1 MLERNATA
9 ACPRYPVFAW
19 SSLAQPIASRYETW
33 SQVLSDCF
41 LPWTLSSSPRAGV
54 VASVR
59 QRSLEDCNF
68 IECSSDPVSGFRRAA
83 EIGRTNGDF
92 YNVLYVLSGAELLK
106 FKGREVCLTA
116 GSFIL
121 WDSGRRM
128 EFSVQQRLSK
138 LTLVIPE
145 RVMRNL
151 LPNAQDYV
159 GIPIDGR
166 HGMGRLLTSHLRLMR
181 QELWDMS
188 AADVAHVRSP
198 TLELLARAYASVPGR
213 RRASLRAAT
222 FGRVRSFIL
231 EHLAEPDLSPQR
243 IARENRISVRYLHA
257 LFHDLDTSV
266 SAWIRSQRLDRC
278 ARDLVDPALAHES
291 ITRIAHR
298 WGFNDLGHFG
308 KLIHRRFGVSPRDYR
323 RRHTPK
329 PSRQSAPIG
338 PA

>member
-1 MLERNATA
+1 MLECNATA
-9 ACPRYPVFAW
+9 ACPRYPVFSW
-19 SSLAQPIASRYETW
+19 SSLAQPATSRFETW

-41 LPWTLSSSPRAGV
+41 LPWTLNSSPRSGV
-54 VASVR
+54 FANVR
-59 QRSLEDCNF
+59 QRSLDDCSF
-68 IECSSDPVSGFRRAA
+68 IQCASDPVSGFRRAA

-106 FKGREVCLTA
+106 FQGREVCLSA

-128 EFSVQQRLSK
+128 EFSVQQRLEK

-181 QELWDMS
+181 QELWEMS
-188 AADVAHVRSP
+188 ATDVAHVRSP
-198 TLELLARAYASVPGR
+198 TLELLARAYASVPGK
-213 RRASLRAAT
+213 RRASMRAAT
-222 FGRVRSFIL
+222 FSRVRSFIL
-231 EHLAEPDLSPQR
+231 EHLAEPELSPHW
-243 IARENRISVRYLHA
+243 IARQNRISVRYLHA
-257 LFHDLDTSV
+257 LFRDIDTTV
-266 SAWIRSQRLDRC
+266 SAWIRGQRLERC
-278 ARDLVDPALAHES
+278 ARDLADPTLAAES

-308 KLIHRRFGVSPRDYR
+308 KLFHRQFGVSPRNYR
-323 RRHTPK
+323 HRQLVQLPTPVV
-329 PSRQSAPIG
+329 S
-338 PA
+338 